1 MWGFDA
7 YLPAL
12 RTAASRV
19 QKAHMEGWEVAKT
32 QVNAAVAY
40 SPAHFASAT
49 EWAKEATADGT
60 AWAKEATA
68 DGAAWAREHPY
79 KAAAYGTAGAVS
91 LATVAVP
98 GAVAAPVLAL
108 GGFGSN
114 GIIGGKSYIPN
125 HGIGRHLT

>member
-32 QVNAAVAY
+32 QVNAAVAN

-49 EWAKEATADGT
+49 E
-60 AWAKEATA
+60 WAKEATA

-125 HGIGRHLT
+125 HDIGRHLT